1 MPTPSPKLDRQNVT
15 TSSASSVEEWRHI
28 VAQSF
33 VPLVT
38 EAPARTSFQGTM
50 RSRSWDRTSIVEI
63 SADGHEVHRTP
74 GLIERS
80 DQRYFKLNVQLEGA
94 GFLVQGNREAMLQPG
109 DMAVYDT
116 TKPYS
121 LVFERHARMVVV
133 MFPHDALT
141 LSPDLVGQLSAV
153 PMSSSQGIAGIVGP
167 FIRQMAENL
176 AALKGPSGA
185 RLASS
190 ALELV
195 ATMLHSELD
204 ERRDA
209 LTPHALLLA
218 SVHDYIEANL
228 GDPSMSPA
236 SIAAAHF
243 ISTRHLHHLFQDSGT
258 TVASWI
264 RHQRLERTARDL
276 RDPLQTGKPVSSIAN
291 RWGFVD
297 AAHFSRAFRDAYGQ
311 SPSSWKSAA

>member
-1 MPTPSPKLDRQNVT
+1 MPATLLRLERQNLK
-15 TSSASSVEEWRHI
+15 TSTASSVQEWRQV

-38 EAPARTSFQGTM
+38 EAPATGSFHGSM
-50 RSRSWDRTSIVEI
+50 RSRSWDRTSIVDI
-63 SADGHEVHRTP
+63 SADGHEVHRTL
-74 GLIERS
+74 GLIEQS

-94 GFLVQGNREAMLQPG
+94 GFLVQGTRETVLQPG
-109 DMAVYDT
+109 DMTVYDT

-121 LVFERHARMVVV
+121 LVFERHARMIVV

-141 LSPDLVGQLSAV
+141 LSPDLIGQLSAV
-153 PMSSSQGIAGIVGP
+153 RMSPQGVAGLVGP
-167 FIRQMAENL
+167 FIRQMAENFP
-176 AALKGPSGA
+176 ALDGPSGA
-185 RLASS
+185 RLASN

-195 ATMLHSELD
+195 ATMLHSELG
-204 ERRDA
+204 ERRDTM
-209 LTPHALLLA
+209 TPHALLLA
-218 SVHDYIEANL
+218 SFYDYIDANL
-228 GDPSMSPA
+228 GDPDLSPA

-243 ISTRHLHHLFQDSGT
+243 VSTRHLHHVFQDSGT

-264 RHQRLERTARDL
+264 KHQRLEHAARDL
-276 RDPLQTGKPVSSIAN
+276 RDPLQTGKPISSIAA
-291 RWGFVD
+291 RWGFID

>member
-1 MPTPSPKLDRQNVT
+1 MPATLLRLERQNLK
-15 TSSASSVEEWRHI
+15 TSTATSVDEWRHA

-38 EAPARTSFQGTM
+38 KAPATASFRGTM
-50 RSRSWDRTSIVEI
+50 RSRSWDRTSVVEI

-74 GLIERS
+74 ALIEQS
-80 DQRYFKLNVQLEGA
+80 TDKYFKLNVQLEGA
-94 GFLVQGNREAMLQPG
+94 GFLVQGNRETVLQPG
-109 DMAVYDT
+109 DMTVYDT

-121 LVFERHARMVVV
+121 LVFEQHARMIVV

-141 LSPDLVGQLSAV
+141 LSPDLIGQLSAV
-153 PMSSSQGIAGIVGP
+153 RMAPHGIAGIVGP
-167 FIRQMAENL
+167 FVRQMAENFS
-176 AALKGPSGA
+176 ALDGPSGA
-185 RLASS
+185 RLASN

-209 LTPHALLLA
+209 MTPHALLLA
-218 SVHDYIEANL
+218 SIHDYIDTNL
-228 GDPSMSPA
+228 GDPNLSPA

-243 ISTRHLHHLFQDSGT
+243 VSTRHLHHVFQDSGT

-264 RHQRLERTARDL
+264 KHQRLERSAQDL
-276 RDPLQTGKPVSSIAN
+276 RDPLQTGKPISSIAA